1 MDYFDLPLQEWANN
15 FVDNWLLPT
24 LGPIT
29 EVISV
34 YLEVFLDGLI
44 ALLVAI
50 PPEIVTIIVVI
61 LAWRI
66 KGIGLAIFS
75 FLGLLYLG
83 SVDYSGSGDI
93 WVAAMQTLAVV
104 LNATIFSI
112 LIGVPLG
119 IWSAKSDR
127 VNKVIRP
134 ILDFMQTLPSFVYLI
149 PAILLFGIGGV
160 PAVIATFVFAT
171 PPAVRL
177 TNLGIRQVPED
188 VVEAA
193 KAFGSTSWQML
204 VKVQLP
210 IALPTIMAG
219 INQTIML
226 ALSMA
231 VVSAMIGSPGLG
243 SIVLEGIA
251 KVDVG
256 LGLVGG
262 LGIVVLAI
270 ILDRLTE
277 GLSQKK
283 K

>member
-1 MDYFDLPLQEWANN
+1 MNYFDLPLQEWTNS
-15 FVDNWLLPT
+15 FVRGWLLPVM
-24 LGPIT
+24 GPFFD
-29 EVISV
+29 SLSS
-34 YLEVFLDGLI
+34 YLEWFLNILI
-44 ALLVAI
+44 DLLVWI
-50 PPEIVTIIVVI
+50 PAEVMALFIIL

-66 KGIGLAIFS
+66 RGIGVAIFS
-75 FLGLLYLG
+75 LIGLLYIG
-83 SVDYSGSGDI
+83 SVDL
-93 WVAAMQTLAVV
+93 WEEAMQTLAVV

-112 LIGVPLG
+112 LVGVPIG
-119 IWSAKSDR
+119 IWSAKSER
-127 VNKVIRP
+127 ANKVIRP

-171 PPAVRL
+171 PPSVRL
-177 TNLGIRQVPED
+177 TNLGIRQVPAD
-188 VVEAA
+188 VVEASR
-193 KAFGSTSWQML
+193 AFGSTSWQML
-204 VKVQLP
+204 VKVQIP

-231 VVSAMIGSPGLG
+231 VISAMIGSPGLG
-243 SIVLEGIA
+243 SIVLRGITQ
-251 KVDVG
+251 VDVG

-277 GLSQKK
+277 GLGQKK
-283 K
+283 KA